1 VPERSLPDYEPL
13 VREFTPSNNRMS
25 HTVLPRCRLL
35 VAVAVVL
42 LFAGPAAAQD
52 PDDRHISVG
61 AAAGIATPFSGVF
74 EFTAISWQAD
84 VRVDTARHFGFSV
97 FIEEWRHT
105 HEEVF
110 GSYSVSGPSGIIGH
124 VDRLTTRGEYV
135 TRTIGWSLL
144 GKDTMG
150 RATIRVGGGVS
161 YFLHTHDSTQT
172 MTGCEPASL
181 CSQGSYQFNSS
192 GFAAQLQAGVDVLVA
207 AHTSVMGQFRLVV
220 SVRDPAFSHAS
231 YVGGARFV
239 F

>member
-1 VPERSLPDYEPL
+1 M
-13 VREFTPSNNRMS
+13 REFTPSNNRMS
-25 HTVLPRCRLL
+25 HTVFPRCRLL

-61 AAAGIATPFSGVF
+61 AAAGIATPFHADF

-84 VRVDTARHFGFSV
+84 VRVDTARDFGFSV

-105 HEEVF
+105 DEEVF
-110 GSYSVSGPSGIIGH
+110 GRHSVSGPSGIIGH
-124 VDRLTTRGEYV
+124 VDRVTTRTEYV

-144 GKDTMG
+144 GKNTMG
-150 RATIRVGGGVS
+150 RATITGGGGVS
-161 YFLHTHDSTQT
+161 YFLYTRN
-172 MTGCEPASL
+172 
-181 CSQGSYQFNSS
+181 QFNSS
-192 GFAAQLQAGVDVLVA
+192 SFAAQLQAGVDVLVA
-207 AHTSVMGQFRLVV
+207 PHTSVMGQFRLVV
-220 SVRDPAFSHAS
+220 PVQDPGFGHAS

>member
-1 VPERSLPDYEPL
+1 
-13 VREFTPSNNRMS
+13 MS

-61 AAAGIATPFSGVF
+61 AAAGIATPFHADF

-84 VRVDTARHFGFSV
+84 VRVDTARDFGFSV

-105 HEEVF
+105 DEEVF
-110 GSYSVSGPSGIIGH
+110 GRHSVSGPSGIIGH
-124 VDRLTTRGEYV
+124 VDRVTTRTEYV
-135 TRTIGWSLL
+135 RRTIGWSLL
-144 GKDTMG
+144 GKNTMG
-150 RATIRVGGGVS
+150 RATITGGGGVS
-161 YFLHTHDSTQT
+161 YFLYTRDFTQT

-181 CSQGSYQFNSS
+181 CSQFSNQFNSS
-192 GFAAQLQAGVDVLVA
+192 SFAAQLQAGVDVLVA
-207 AHTSVMGQFRLVV
+207 PHTSVMGQFRLVV
-220 SVRDPAFSHAS
+220 PVQDPGNSHAS